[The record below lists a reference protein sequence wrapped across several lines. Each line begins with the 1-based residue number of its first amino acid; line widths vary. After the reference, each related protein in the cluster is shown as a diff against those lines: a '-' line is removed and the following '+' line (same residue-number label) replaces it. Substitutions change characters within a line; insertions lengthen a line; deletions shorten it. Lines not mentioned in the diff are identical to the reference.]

1 VASYGISI
9 TTLEE
14 VFLAVG
20 DGRDF
25 GEHNLEKEAIRKK
38 ILAAQGFDSA
48 TTEDGQGLLNGQEL
62 PPEEVKKRRR
72 DKMLDEYTI
81 AD

>member
-38 ILAAQGFDSA
+38 ILAA
-48 TTEDGQGLLNGQEL
+48 
-62 PPEEVKKRRR
+62 
-72 DKMLDEYTI
+72 
-81 AD
+81 